1 MRLVIITLI
10 ISFGLLL
17 RGFNIN
23 FNDFWSDEMVSFYLS
38 NPNLEFLETIKLIF
52 ASNLTVSFEI
62 ILKFFHKIFGYNFE
76 YSRYLTLLLSIA
88 FNFLF
93 LQINQN

>member
-1 MRLVIITLI
+1 MKINPYKYETVFITLI

-38 NPNLEFLETIKLIF
+38 NPKLEFLETIKLIF
-52 ASNLTVSFEI
+52 ASNLTVTFEI

-76 YSRYLTLLLSIA
+76 YSRYLTLLLSILSI
-88 FNFLF
+88 F
-93 LQINQN
+93 